1 MNKLTLTLI
10 PNKINYVFSV
20 EGKILKFKKNKKGLL
35 ETTFESEKPEVRLD
49 VSTLPSE
56 LVEEKAGLYFIIFFL
71 FSVLNIFNPS
81 YPKRDIFDVNYSGN
95 INISENPN
103 ILLTFIRPL
112 NNGKALKPQNEK
124 SSIYFVDN
132 ESNIYILNKK
142 AKRRRTLVNVFKT
155 LTLIAAIIAL
165 IALLIVGLIQNI

>member
-1 MNKLTLTLI
+1 
-10 PNKINYVFSV
+10 
-20 EGKILKFKKNKKGLL
+20 LL

-81 YPKRDIFDVNYSGN
+81 YSKRDIFEVNYSGN

-103 ILLTFIRPL
+103 VFLTFIRPL
-112 NNGKALKPQNEK
+112 NNGKALKPQNEN
-124 SSIYFVDN
+124 SAIYFADN

-155 LTLIAAIIAL
+155 LTLIVAIIAL
-165 IALLIVGLIQNI
+165 IALLIAGLIQNI

>member
-56 LVEEKAGLYFIIFFL
+56 LVEEKAGL
-71 FSVLNIFNPS
+71 
-81 YPKRDIFDVNYSGN
+81 
-95 INISENPN
+95 
-103 ILLTFIRPL
+103 
-112 NNGKALKPQNEK
+112 
-124 SSIYFVDN
+124 
-132 ESNIYILNKK
+132 
-142 AKRRRTLVNVFKT
+142 
-155 LTLIAAIIAL
+155 
-165 IALLIVGLIQNI
+165 